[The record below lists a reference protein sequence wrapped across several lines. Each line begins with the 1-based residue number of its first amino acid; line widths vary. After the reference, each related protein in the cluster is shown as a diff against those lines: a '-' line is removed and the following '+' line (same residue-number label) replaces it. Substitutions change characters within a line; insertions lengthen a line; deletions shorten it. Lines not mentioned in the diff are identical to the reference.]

1 MATYAVGDI
10 QGCYGALQ
18 RLLEMASF
26 DRARDR
32 VWLTGDLVNR
42 GPDSPGVL
50 RWARGLGDRAVVV
63 LGNHDLHLLAIAH
76 GKAREGTGARC
87 RDTLVRI
94 LGEPDGRELLDWL
107 GRQKLMHHEDGLAMV
122 HAGLLPEWSIAQ
134 ALELARE
141 VETELHEAPARL
153 FERMYGDEPAKWSE
167 ALDRADRHRIVI
179 NAMTR
184 IRMLN
189 RSGEMDLVLLG
200 RAGEGADGPHQ
211 LVRRTRPRERSDA
224 NRVRP
229 LGRARAR
236 AAPGSAR
243 ARHRMRLGSPAH
255 RRSAR
260 GPSRVPGAL
269 RRRRLTAQRRFERR
283 SRGGGYPD
291 RAVIP
296 AGPGSAAAR
305 TSAASPSDAAGC
317 CVPLREMPCLCSRR

>member
-76 GKAREGTGARC
+76 GKAREDGARC

-107 GRQKLMHHEDGLAMV
+107 GRQKLMHHEDGVAMV

-141 VETELHEAPARL
+141 VEAELHEAPVRL

-167 ALDRADRHRIVI
+167 GLDRADRQRVVI

-189 RSGEMDLVLLG
+189 RSGEMDLSYSGAPAKAPSGLMSWFDVPG
-200 RAGEGADGPHQ
+200 RASAATPIVCGHWAALG
-211 LVRRTRPRERSDA
+211 LVLRPDLLA
-224 NRVRP
+224 
-229 LGRARAR
+229 LDTGCGWGRQ
-236 AAPGSAR
+236 
-243 ARHRMRLGSPAH
+243 
-255 RRSAR
+255 
-260 GPSRVPGAL
+260 
-269 RRRRLTAQRRFERR
+269 LTAVRLE
-283 SRGGGYPD
+283 D
-291 RAVIP
+291 RAVFQVRCDDE
-296 AGPGSAAAR
+296 G
-305 TSAASPSDAAGC
+305 
-317 CVPLREMPCLCSRR
+317 